1 MCTKE
6 ATYKILD
13 RAGALITRALPLYDR
28 DRERHEERQFSAAST
43 LFKNEGD
50 DSGTLGRGKENG
62 VKGSSQNLNKI
73 GTQDIPKHQVEFR
86 REAVRAR

>member
-50 DSGTLGRGKENG
+50 DSGTLG
-62 VKGSSQNLNKI
+62 
-73 GTQDIPKHQVEFR
+73 
-86 REAVRAR
+86 